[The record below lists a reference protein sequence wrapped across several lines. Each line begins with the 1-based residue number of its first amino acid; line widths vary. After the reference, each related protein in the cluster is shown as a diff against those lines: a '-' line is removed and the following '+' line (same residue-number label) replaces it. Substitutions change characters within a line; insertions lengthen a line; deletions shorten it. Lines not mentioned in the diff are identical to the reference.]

1 MLAADRERGTI
12 SLIGAQ
18 PTTVSSIVTLRIGLR
33 FAVVVGV
40 TLLAA
45 LVGVVAA
52 GVPFAMD
59 TWSRVG
65 IWTLATGLYGAFWF
79 AVAMAIAA
87 RGASGATT
95 ALAAGGAWLVL
106 VVIVPAAVNVVTG
119 ALYPMPSRVQMVQ
132 VMREASD
139 EASARGSTLLAQYF
153 EAHPDL
159 LPDGGQHVADAA
171 AIRAAVAD
179 EVQRLVRPVAETFDA
194 QATHQRLL
202 AARLRFLSPALLLR
216 GVLDDVTGTGAVR
229 YETFTT
235 QVTAFHDAWREHFTV
250 LAVAR
255 QPVES
260 IAAVP
265 VFTFVD
271 ESAGDVA
278 RRACPAL
285 AVLAAGA
292 CVLGGI
298 FVHSMRR
305 YSCAR

>member
-95 ALAAGGAWLVL
+95 ALAAGGAC
-106 VVIVPAAVNVVTG
+106 
-119 ALYPMPSRVQMVQ
+119 Q
-132 VMREASD
+132 
-139 EASARGSTLLAQYF
+139 AR
-153 EAHPDL
+153 
-159 LPDGGQHVADAA
+159 
-171 AIRAAVAD
+171 
-179 EVQRLVRPVAETFDA
+179 
-194 QATHQRLL
+194 
-202 AARLRFLSPALLLR
+202 
-216 GVLDDVTGTGAVR
+216 VLDRRPSA
-229 YETFTT
+229 
-235 QVTAFHDAWREHFTV
+235 QV
-250 LAVAR
+250 
-255 QPVES
+255 
-260 IAAVP
+260 
-265 VFTFVD
+265 
-271 ESAGDVA
+271 
-278 RRACPAL
+278 
-285 AVLAAGA
+285 
-292 CVLGGI
+292 
-298 FVHSMRR
+298 
-305 YSCAR
+305 